1 MPDIQS
7 IAAAPRSAF
16 TRSPESL
23 AFEKLW
29 RDLPRKGLVPD
40 RAEFKPERAKHLLRN
55 LILVAAPKDDA
66 DALSIR
72 LVGSA
77 IHEQIGRDVTGLDY
91 AYFLDQEQRASAHL
105 VVGKMF
111 ARPCGFWQ
119 IAPVHYERGYSQ
131 FWEMTGLPLAG
142 NEKSPPLV
150 LAYVRQAERMLQ
162 AEQTGDR
169 AMYVGPADPF
179 EYIDIGAGVPALG

>member
-1 MPDIQS
+1 MPDTQPSTTPQS
-7 IAAAPRSAF
+7 AFSRSA
-16 TRSPESL
+16 ESL

-29 RDLPRKGLVPD
+29 RELPRSGLVPD

-55 LILVAAPKDDA
+55 LILVSAPTPES
-66 DALSIR
+66 DALNIR

-91 AYFLDQEQRASAHL
+91 AQFLGEGGRANAHL
-105 VVGKMF
+105 VVKKMF
-111 ARPCGFWQ
+111 AHPCGFWQ

-150 LAYVRQAERMLQ
+150 LAYVRQAERLLQ
-162 AEQTGDR
+162 AEHTNDR
-169 AMYVGPADPF
+169 AMYLGPAEPF
-179 EYIDIGAGVPALG
+179 EYLDIGAGVPALG